1 MELEGRQRMRNSRVR
16 SAVKTAAFIAMAIS
30 ISACA
35 ITGNPPFMSNLAAPS
50 PRVEDC
56 ALIQQATPSRYVC
69 NGKVY
74 TAIQLTDVRNGKQ
87 VDVK

>member
-1 MELEGRQRMRNSRVR
+1 MRNSRVC
-16 SAVKTAAFIAMAIS
+16 SAAKTTAFIAMAIS

-35 ITGNPPFMSNLAAPS
+35 ITGNPPFLSNLAAPS

-74 TAIQLTDVRNGKQ
+74 TAVQLADIRSGKQ

>member
-1 MELEGRQRMRNSRVR
+1 MRNSKVR

-35 ITGNPPFMSNLAAPS
+35 LTGNPPFMSNMSAPT

-69 NGKVY
+69 GGKVY
-74 TAIQLTDVRNGKQ
+74 TAVQLTDIRNGKQ

>member
-1 MELEGRQRMRNSRVR
+1 MRNSRVR
-16 SAVKTAAFIAMAIS
+16 SAVKTAALIATAIS

-35 ITGNPPFMSNLAAPS
+35 MTGDPPFMSNLSAPS

-74 TAIQLTDVRNGKQ
+74 TAVQLTDIRNGKK

>member
-1 MELEGRQRMRNSRVR
+1 MRNSSAR

-30 ISACA
+30 VSACA
-35 ITGNPPFMSNLAAPS
+35 ITGNPPFMSNLAAPG

-56 ALIQQATPSRYVC
+56 ALIQQATPSRFVC

-74 TAIQLTDVRNGKQ
+74 TAVQLADIRSGKQ